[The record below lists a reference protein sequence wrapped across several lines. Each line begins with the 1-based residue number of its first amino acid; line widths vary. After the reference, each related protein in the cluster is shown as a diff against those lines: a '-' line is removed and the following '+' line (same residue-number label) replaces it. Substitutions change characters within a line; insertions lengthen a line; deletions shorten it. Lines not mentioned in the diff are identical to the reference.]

1 MAKTHIPRKRFGQN
15 FLIDHNIITNI
26 ITAINPGPGQHILEI
41 GPGKGI
47 LTADLIAS
55 KAIVD
60 AVEIDRDLVEYL
72 QQRFS
77 ARNFTLHNMDV
88 LKFSLQQ
95 LNINAVNK
103 KLRIVGNLPY
113 NISTPL
119 LFKLFTQINL
129 IADMYFMLQQE
140 VALRLVAQPN
150 SKDYG
155 RMSIMA
161 QYYCDMQ
168 IILQVPPT
176 AFEPPPKVNSSVI
189 HFIPRS
195 KPIVKVFDEV
205 LLHHLVTQAFSQR
218 RKTIA
223 NSLKTA
229 ISNAELTALQIDPK
243 LRAEN
248 LTIQDYALIAN
259 SISQRK

>member
-1 MAKTHIPRKRFGQN
+1 MTKTHIPRKRFGQN

-26 ITAINPGPGQHILEI
+26 ITAINPCPGQHILEI

-60 AVEIDRDLVEYL
+60 AIEIDRDLVEYL

-95 LNINAVNK
+95 LNINAANN

-119 LFKLFTQINL
+119 LFKFNTCNL
-129 IADMYFMLQQE
+129 
-140 VALRLVAQPN
+140 V
-150 SKDYG
+150 
-155 RMSIMA
+155 
-161 QYYCDMQ
+161 
-168 IILQVPPT
+168 
-176 AFEPPPKVNSSVI
+176 
-189 HFIPRS
+189 
-195 KPIVKVFDEV
+195 
-205 LLHHLVTQAFSQR
+205 
-218 RKTIA
+218 
-223 NSLKTA
+223 
-229 ISNAELTALQIDPK
+229 
-243 LRAEN
+243 
-248 LTIQDYALIAN
+248 
-259 SISQRK
+259 